1 MRSGDRRKRSAQG
14 LGTPILTLG
23 SFARSKAR
31 PFHSSRRSG
40 MAAERL
46 SFAISR
52 SRRCS
57 RNTSFHR
64 KGEHH
69 SIAPEGFVYHC
80 AGGYTCRRDS
90 MSRFAVLAFAAL
102 FSLASWAQYPV
113 RPIKLIVPIPPGG
126 APDISARV
134 VGQRLSELVGQPVVV
149 ENRPGSNGNI
159 AMDLVAKSIPDG
171 YTLGLLA
178 DSMVAIN
185 PHLYREMQTDPLK
198 DLAPVA
204 SVASNQWVLSVNPSV
219 PVKSFREFVEYARQ
233 ARPPLAY
240 ASGGNGSIHQ
250 LAMEMLKQR
259 AGINLIHVPYKGGA
273 PAATATVAGE
283 VAAMFSGTS
292 SAPQIKAGR
301 LRALAVTGIKRSAL
315 FPDLP
320 TIGEFYPGYEVTIW
334 LGLFAA
340 ADTPDAVLAKL
351 HAEINTV
358 LAEPEVRV
366 RLNAAGGLEPYIT
379 TPEEFTA
386 QIRRDYDKYG
396 KLVKDIGVKM
406 D

>member
-1 MRSGDRRKRSAQG
+1 
-14 LGTPILTLG
+14 
-23 SFARSKAR
+23 
-31 PFHSSRRSG
+31 
-40 MAAERL
+40 
-46 SFAISR
+46 
-52 SRRCS
+52 
-57 RNTSFHR
+57 
-64 KGEHH
+64 
-69 SIAPEGFVYHC
+69 
-80 AGGYTCRRDS
+80 
-90 MSRFAVLAFAAL
+90 MSRFAVLAFAAM
-102 FSLASWAQYPV
+102 FSLASWAQFPS

-134 VGQRLSELVGQPVVV
+134 IGQRLSELVGQAVVV

-159 AMDLVAKSIPDG
+159 AMDLVAKSTPDG

-178 DSMVAIN
+178 DSMIAIN
-185 PHLYREMQTDPLK
+185 PHLYKEMQTDPLK

-204 SVASNQWVLSVNPSV
+204 SVVANQWVLSVNPSV
-219 PVKSFREFVEYARQ
+219 PVKNSREFIEYARH

-259 AGINLIHVPYKGGA
+259 ASINLIHVPYKGGT

-301 LRALAVTGIKRSAL
+301 LRALAMTGAQRSAL

-320 TIGEFYPGYEVTIW
+320 TISEFYPGYEVTIW

-340 ADTPDAVLAKL
+340 AGTPEALLARL
-351 HAEINTV
+351 HAEVNKL
-358 LAEPEVRV
+358 LAEAETKA
-366 RLNAAGGLEPYIT
+366 RLNAAGGLEAYT
-379 TPEEFTA
+379 TTAPEFA
-386 QIRRDYDKYG
+386 ALIRRDYDKYG
-396 KLVKDIGVKM
+396 KLVRDIGVKV